1 MLCYKKTTKNREP
14 DDQGCVRSGK
24 MHLSNRCANGG
35 NLPAAFANEIAI
47 RIRRGLLFCLFA
59 DVRKEALP
67 RPRTR
72 HRQAEKKK
80 RSQSIRKLKLWEF
93 HWIIKILFR
102 ADPRNQPP
110 YVIWSCRFHAFV
122 PVLPKL
128 RPATIVETCF
138 AKNGDGGNENSP
150 DLNAT
155 CETSDHYEKT
165 RGPCHRTQGL
175 SLRLSDAIQKK
186 SAVTLPPTNRHL
198 QPATEP
204 EALFGSRSTHNWIVY
219 SVAWHGRCR

>member
-1 MLCYKKTTKNREP
+1 MCERR
-14 DDQGCVRSGK
+14 QFASCVREWNCYSHQEGFAVLSMCRCEKGGTSTSANTASASG
-24 MHLSNRCANGG
+24 
-35 NLPAAFANEIAI
+35 
-47 RIRRGLLFCLFA
+47 
-59 DVRKEALP
+59 
-67 RPRTR
+67 
-72 HRQAEKKK
+72 KKK

-128 RPATIVETCF
+128 RPATIVETCC
-138 AKNGDGGNENSP
+138 AKHGDGGNENSP

-186 SAVTLPPTNRHL
+186 ATATLPPTNRHL